1 MKPASLVAASLTI
14 LVVATSVHAQTYE
27 TPRLSVSLRPIA
39 APAGHTEPVRHGD
52 WRRVLE
58 IRSNERQEVVRD
70 RRLLRLTV
78 RPEGSRQRLRCVHP
92 DAPRRVD
99 PSRVEEM
106 PNGATHREWID
117 LRMYCTGRALRALES
132 KSATVEVEYGFRT
145 RSRTRYVAKR
155 TDERRPPN
163 KVAGTSMTWTAPA
176 IPATAEG
183 TEAPALAVTLS
194 GRTTRGGPTFSVRA
208 RGAGRAYM
216 RDDLWSF
223 LVSGPLGDVVCAMP
237 RTTIVPIVDFFRRLN
252 RGSRASLSSS
262 LYCPDDTFAV
272 PGVYEIRPKLEF
284 VYDGD
289 QYEIEAL
296 TGTFIGDPA
305 VFRVRGA
312 GYVDQRIED
321 LFETEDA
328 DDTEPQS

>member
-1 MKPASLVAASLTI
+1 MKPASTLVAASIAILT
-14 LVVATSVHAQTYE
+14 LGAPAQAQTE
-27 TPRLSVSLRPIA
+27 EPRLSVSLRPID
-39 APAGHTEPVRHGD
+39 APAGHTEPVRHAD

-99 PSRVEEM
+99 PGRLEEM
-106 PNGATHREWID
+106 PRGTTHREWID

-155 TDERRPPN
+155 ADERRPPN
-163 KVAGTSMTWTAPA
+163 KIT
-176 IPATAEG
+176 
-183 TEAPALAVTLS
+183 VTLA
-194 GRTTRGGPTFSVRA
+194 GRTTRGGPSFSVRA

-237 RTTIVPIVDFFRRLN
+237 RTTIVPIVDFFRRMN

-262 LYCPDDTFAV
+262 LYCPEDTFAV
-272 PGVYEIRPKLEF
+272 PGVYEIQPKLEL

-289 QYEIEAL
+289 PYEIEAL

-305 VFRVRGA
+305 VFRVRGG
-312 GYVDQRIED
+312 GYVDQRVED

-328 DDTEPQS
+328 DPEPQS